1 MPIMRFRIE
10 TDATPGIVAER
21 LRAAVRAEPV
31 FFESFRKSWRS
42 RSSDGPPF
50 VGSVAND
57 SFRLRKDIRG
67 RNSFVPLVRGRIT
80 STDHG
85 ARVSGVMFLHPLVAA
100 FAAFWL
106 GVVGYGAFTDRSAPP
121 IVWWGMFI
129 FGLSMTIGGF
139 FFEASSTKRLLTA
152 AMLRASD
159 GQSHRSD
166 TVSAIPPAL

>member
-1 MPIMRFRIE
+1 MPVTRFRIE
-10 TDATPGIVAER
+10 TDATPRIVAER
-21 LRAAVRAEPV
+21 LRAAVRAEPG
-31 FFESFRKSWRS
+31 FFESFRKRWRS
-42 RSSDGPPF
+42 RSSGGPPF

-67 RNSFVPLVRGRIT
+67 RNSFVPLVRGHIT

-85 ARVSGVMFLHPLVAA
+85 TRVSGVMILHPLVAA

-106 GVVGYGAFTDRSAPP
+106 TVVGYSAFTERSAPP
-121 IVWWGMFI
+121 IVMLI

-152 AMLRASD
+152 AMLRASG